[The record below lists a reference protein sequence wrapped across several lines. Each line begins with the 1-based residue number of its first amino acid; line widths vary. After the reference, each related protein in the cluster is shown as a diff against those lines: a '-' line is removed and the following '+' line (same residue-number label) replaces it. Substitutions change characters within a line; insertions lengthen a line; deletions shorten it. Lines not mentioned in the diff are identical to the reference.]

1 MKEIRCSF
9 TGHFYIQVKDNASF
23 DEIEQ
28 HLSEYIDELEECIDP
43 HAALDEYDWSEEN
56 V

>member
-9 TGHFYIQVKDNASF
+9 VGHFYIQVDDNATF
-23 DEIEQ
+23 DDIEN
-28 HLSEYIDELEECIDP
+28 HLRGYVNELEECIDP
-43 HAALDEYDWSEEN
+43 HATLDEYDWSEVN